1 MPEIRIHRIEHYR
14 NDEHGGGLESVEEI
28 PYEVSD
34 EQLADE
40 AEGKA
45 LAKVDELIDQ
55 IDSLAKAKAFL
66 KRLCKRLVKKGY
78 LP

>member
-1 MPEIRIHRIEHYR
+1 MPEIRYTKVYKDGEVIR
-14 NDEHGGGLESVEEI
+14 EE

-40 AEGKA
+40 VEEKA

-55 IDSLAKAKAFL
+55 INSLAKAKTFL
-66 KRLCKRLVKKGY
+66 KRLCKRLVRKGS